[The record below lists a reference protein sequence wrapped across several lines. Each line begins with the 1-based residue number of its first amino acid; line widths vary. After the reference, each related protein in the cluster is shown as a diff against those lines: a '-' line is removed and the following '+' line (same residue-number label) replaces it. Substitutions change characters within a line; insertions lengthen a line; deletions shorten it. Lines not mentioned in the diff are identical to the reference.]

1 MNAVL
6 SMSLIML
13 ICITNNRSV
22 IRTTAFSTNARAA
35 AANSNI
41 FTSLENPTI
50 AFSNH
55 HLLVVNKPPGW
66 HSVPNE
72 GANNSVSSGS
82 NSKCLLQYLK
92 RHELG
97 GGSNKDFLLPMHR
110 IDQPCSGVI
119 LFAKNSKAATRI
131 TTAWKKGLVKKEYW
145 CVVEG
150 NIAQMKKRSIKEDD
164 TSYQVSGILTR
175 VDSSRSVVV
184 RPSTS
189 KTIGRLCQIQWKHL
203 QTIHT
208 STKTMELISVKTS
221 SGARHQ
227 VRAMLSHLLKSPV
240 VGDLRYGFGSSSI
253 PLPDQSVAL
262 HARSLFLPS
271 VQLGNTTDIL
281 QKTPFISPI
290 PSTWAD
296 YFGLQED
303 DVKNKE

>member
-1 MNAVL
+1 MKAVL
-6 SMSLIML
+6 RMSLIML
-13 ICITNNRSV
+13 IFITNSRSV
-22 IRTTAFSTNARAA
+22 TRTAAFSANARAA
-35 AANSNI
+35 AANSNF

-50 AFSNH
+50 VFSNH

-72 GANNSVSSGS
+72 GANSVSSGS
-82 NSKCLLQYLK
+82 NSKCLLQFLK

-150 NIAQMKKRSIKEDD
+150 NMAQMKKRSTKEDD
-164 TSYQVSGILTR
+164 SSYTVSGILTR
-175 VDSSRSVVV
+175 LDSSRSVVV

-208 STKTMELISVKTS
+208 STKTLELISVKTS

-303 DVKNKE
+303 DVKNKI